1 MRVACVFVEHFPFKI
16 EFRENPII
24 GEYKDVI
31 IFGRQGSRS
40 SVIDVSPSLGSV
52 GYGMSLQEA
61 VARYPEATIV
71 ESDLGCYDREFD
83 KLVDALS
90 ERSPVI
96 ERSGLGRV
104 YVGLDGLGDTYGS
117 EEGLINSLVNAV
129 PQYLYPQ
136 VLSLIHI

>member
-90 ERSPVI
+90 ERIDEQAMKLKTLTSKEVADFNHLIRQSELPPVFV
-96 ERSGLGRV
+96 SGS
-104 YVGLDGLGDTYGS
+104 D
-117 EEGLINSLVNAV
+117 
-129 PQYLYPQ
+129 
-136 VLSLIHI
+136 